1 MDISTFIN
9 HLPLQ
14 KNTTQFSTDNASG
27 STSQVASIMEA
38 IEVGTNVLLMDEDTC
53 ATNFMIRDQ
62 KMQRLV
68 EKDDEPITTFID
80 KVESLYSNKGIST
93 ILVSGGIGDYFDVS
107 NIIIQMKNYHP
118 IDVTGKAHEISRSTS
133 NKRLYEGKEHQMSIN
148 KRVPVKDC
156 INPYN
161 DYNKKSVYSTEMNRI
176 NFGKNIIDLTDLEQL
191 IELSQTKAIAEA
203 ILYINK
209 YIDGKMPLKEIIH
222 KLMSDIE
229 KNGLDILS
237 NKASGYFAGFRGL
250 DLAFA
255 INRLRALKIAS

>member
-1 MDISTFIN
+1 
-9 HLPLQ
+9 
-14 KNTTQFSTDNASG
+14 
-27 STSQVASIMEA
+27 
-38 IEVGTNVLLMDEDTC
+38 
-53 ATNFMIRDQ
+53 
-62 KMQRLV
+62 
-68 EKDDEPITTFID
+68 
-80 KVESLYSNKGIST
+80 
-93 ILVSGGIGDYFDVS
+93 
-107 NIIIQMKNYHP
+107 
-118 IDVTGKAHEISRSTS
+118 
-133 NKRLYEGKEHQMSIN
+133 MSIN

-161 DYNKKSVYSTEMNRI
+161 DYNKKSVYSTEINRI